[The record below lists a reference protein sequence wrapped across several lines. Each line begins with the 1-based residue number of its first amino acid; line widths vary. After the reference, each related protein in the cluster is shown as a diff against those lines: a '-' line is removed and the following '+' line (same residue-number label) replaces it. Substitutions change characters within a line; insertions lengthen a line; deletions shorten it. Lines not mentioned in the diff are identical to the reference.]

1 MNRWIAGVCLL
12 LAVGCGSS
20 DEEPVRLAKLIAA
33 EVPKAR
39 EAWQEAAQPNLFL
52 RPGWP
57 DALFEAVKDNPAVRE
72 VQVGVR
78 YVDDQYVWTGFAAS
92 LYAERR
98 IDHMHAPS
106 DGPDRTTLRSF
117 SRRIRGQDSYA
128 LLDPE
133 GGPYSEPVE
142 EGSEPGIWIW
152 ERRDGVAVRVD
163 AKDGTPVVL
172 FYDTAQDEEETAL
185 PKSAE
190 GKAKSAAS
198 SADLDALLKGIQAFR
213 QAEQMLPSGDLD
225 VRLTW
230 AKREGKGHEEL
241 NAELTHLTKH
251 APAKL
256 VEIRVTRIGREGEW
270 PAFQGRPVAIVLGL
284 WQREGTEPLPG
295 GGKLQYRGRE
305 GDWVLTSLEGGG
317 RRWVEA
323 STWFTWKDE
332 PIRVDAYVDLEAKE
346 PKPEGGEAEKDQA
359 KEDSAGE

>member
-39 EAWQEAAQPNLFL
+39 EAWQAAAQPNLFL

-92 LYAERR
+92 LYAQRR
-98 IDHMHAPS
+98 IDYFDSPDG
-106 DGPDRTTLRSF
+106 DGPSHTSLRYVDSQT
-117 SRRIRGQDSYA
+117 RGQDSYA

-133 GGPYSEPVE
+133 GGPYSEPIE
-142 EGSEPGIWIW
+142 AGGEPGIWIW
-152 ERRDGVAVRVD
+152 ELRDGVGVRVD

-172 FYDTAQDEEETAL
+172 FYDTLQDDEETAL
-185 PKSAE
+185 PKGAKSKAE
-190 GKAKSAAS
+190 SAAS

-213 QAEQMLPSGDLD
+213 QADSMLPSGDLD
-225 VRLTW
+225 VRLKW
-230 AKREGKGHEEL
+230 VKREGKGHEEL
-241 NAELTHLTKH
+241 NAELAHLTKR

-256 VEIRVTRIGREGEW
+256 VEIRVTRIGRKGEW
-270 PAFQGRPVAIVLGL
+270 RVSQGRPVGIVLGL
-284 WQREGTEPLPG
+284 WQREGAEPLPG
-295 GGKLQYRGRE
+295 GGTLQYRGRQ
-305 GDWVLTSLEGGG
+305 GPWVLTSLQGSG

-332 PIRVDAYVDLEAKE
+332 PIRVDAYVDLEAKD
-346 PKPEGGEAEKDQA
+346 PKPE
-359 KEDSAGE
+359 KEEDETE